1 MTAQKWPTRAP
12 AGRIAYVDG
21 RYVPH
26 GAAGVHIEDRG
37 LQLGDSI
44 YEVFRVDGYRIL
56 DEEEHLDRLERS
68 VGEIEMAMP
77 MGRAALK
84 LHLREIVRRN
94 RIPYG
99 FLYLQVTRGAV
110 RRDHPIPAKQPRP
123 TLILTMR
130 SYDTQGSAARQKQG
144 IAVVTRPDQRWARRD
159 IKTTQL
165 LANLLAKT
173 EAKRAGGYEAWLV
186 DADGTVTEGASTTA
200 WIVDKDGRVVTR
212 GLSHAILPGVT
223 RRVIL
228 EAAAEAQ
235 LPVMERAFTP
245 DEAKAAREAFI
256 SSASGAAVPVVAI
269 DGVPV
274 GDGKPGP
281 LTRRIVELYAAL
293 SDRRARPSTS
303 SGCPSTSSGCPSTS
317 SG

>member
-1 MTAQKWPTRAP
+1 LNAVPQKWPSRTP

-26 GAAGVHIEDRG
+26 GAAGVHVEDRG
-37 LQLGDSI
+37 LQLGDAI
-44 YEVFRVDGYRIL
+44 YEVFRVENFRIL

-84 LHLREIVRRN
+84 LHLREIVRAN
-94 RIPYG
+94 RIPRG

-110 RRDHPIPAKQPRP
+110 RRDHPIPAKPPRP

-130 SYDTQGSAARQKQG
+130 SYDTAGAAARQKDG
-144 IAVVTRPDQRWARRD
+144 IAVVTRPDLRWGRCD

-165 LANLLAKT
+165 LANLIAKT

-186 DADGTVTEGASTTA
+186 DADGNVTEGASTTA
-200 WIVDKDGRVVTR
+200 WIVDKDGRVTTR
-212 GLSHAILPGVT
+212 ALGHAILPGVT

-235 LPVMERAFTP
+235 LPVVERAFTA
-245 DEAKAAREAFI
+245 DDAKAAREAFI

-269 DGVPV
+269 DGTAI

-281 LTRRIVELYAAL
+281 LTRRIAELYADL
-293 SDRRARPSTS
+293 SGRRAAT
-303 SGCPSTSSGCPSTS
+303 
-317 SG
+317 